1 MTISQHVDVTIM
13 TRSMFSLPSLCAHA
27 YLVTV
32 LSASHLH
39 GPAMNAFLKD
49 VDLRRHIFLD
59 VSLRLLAPTGRGRTL
74 GSTS

>member
-1 MTISQHVDVTIM
+1 
-13 TRSMFSLPSLCAHA
+13 MFSTRGEGSDYLAARRCDYA

-39 GPAMNAFLKD
+39 GPTMNAFLKD